1 MNHLIPSVLLLLVL
15 FSCKGSD
22 IYQLASPDG
31 RLSVKIEQTTDS
43 GLMYRFFID
52 NKLVIGSSP
61 LGYRLDGGRMLP
73 DMQYK
78 IVNNDYVAVN
88 SEWHPV
94 WGKRSVV
101 PDVYNQLTLEF
112 ESKKD
117 SARFVLDVRLYDDGF
132 AFRYNIPEIGEEV
145 CADEVTGFNYVE
157 NPVAWFYNGE
167 DANYGPV
174 RLTEVDTVRSP
185 NVTLQLSDDLFLNM
199 HEACLMQGDPLMLD
213 SEKGEHSLVVA
224 SSAGVLGKLKSG
236 YTSAW
241 RVVMVGNTP
250 GALVDSHL
258 LELLNPDPDMDFSW
272 VKPGIAVWDWR
283 INGAEYNKFTYT
295 MSYPSWVR
303 MVDFAAEQGFGYLVL
318 DANWYGP
325 EFDSDSNPTNGHKAA
340 DVQRLLAYAKEKG
353 VGVWLYLND
362 IGGRKFPIEETL
374 SQYGRWGASGVK
386 YGFMEGSPEEK
397 NRWTQKITELCAKNR
412 LLVDFHDG
420 PVHPYGQMR
429 TWPNAV
435 TREYCH
441 AQLDAHRVFTPS
453 TFCTSVFVNMVAGPL
468 DMNNGMFDLRQGP
481 TTRIDENQP

>member
-1 MNHLIPSVLLLLVL
+1 
-15 FSCKGSD
+15 
-22 IYQLASPDG
+22 
-31 RLSVKIEQTTDS
+31 
-43 GLMYRFFID
+43 
-52 NKLVIGSSP
+52 
-61 LGYRLDGGRMLP
+61 
-73 DMQYK
+73 
-78 IVNNDYVAVN
+78 
-88 SEWHPV
+88 
-94 WGKRSVV
+94 
-101 PDVYNQLTLEF
+101 
-112 ESKKD
+112 
-117 SARFVLDVRLYDDGF
+117 
-132 AFRYNIPEIGEEV
+132 
-145 CADEVTGFNYVE
+145 
-157 NPVAWFYNGE
+157 
-167 DANYGPV
+167 
-174 RLTEVDTVRSP
+174 
-185 NVTLQLSDDLFLNM
+185 
-199 HEACLMQGDPLMLD
+199 
-213 SEKGEHSLVVA
+213 
-224 SSAGVLGKLKSG
+224 
-236 YTSAW
+236 
-241 RVVMVGNTP
+241 
-250 GALVDSHL
+250 
-258 LELLNPDPDMDFSW
+258 
-272 VKPGIAVWDWR
+272 
-283 INGAEYNKFTYT
+283 

-481 TTRIDENQP
+481 TTRIDENQPVPSTFRNIIKNIRRCCNFFLLRKCHGRKAVRLPEKLANMW